1 MSYTLDNESHQNLI
15 ELMED
20 SVEFYCNEYKI
31 SGELT
36 WLVIQ
41 SLATAKLEMFKGNVK

>member
-1 MSYTLDNESHQNLI
+1 MSYTLDNETHQ
-15 ELMED
+15 ELVELVED
-20 SVEFYCNEYKI
+20 TVEFFCNENRI

-41 SLATAKLEMFKGNVK
+41 SLATAKLEMFKGNLK